1 MRNMSPEQLIEELK
15 KAGVDPQR
23 WVNVEEKMVKPVALD
38 EQCRL
43 LTKLKDMFENIME
56 QDRKKVLT
64 LKEQVERLKH
74 GGGV

>member
-1 MRNMSPEQLIEELK
+1 MTPEQLVEELK
-15 KAGVDPQR
+15 NAGVDPER
-23 WVNVEEKMVKPVALD
+23 WVDVEEKMVKPVALD
-38 EQCRL
+38 EQRRL
-43 LTKLKDMFENIME
+43 LTKMRDMFEGIVE

>member
-1 MRNMSPEQLIEELK
+1 MRNMTPEQLVEELK
-15 KAGVDPQR
+15 NAGVDPER
-23 WVNVEEKMVKPVALD
+23 WVDVEEKMVKPVALD
-38 EQCRL
+38 EQRRL
-43 LTKLKDMFENIME
+43 LTKMRDMFEGIVE

>member
-1 MRNMSPEQLIEELK
+1 MRNMTPEQLVEELK
-15 KAGVDPQR
+15 KAGVDPER
-23 WVNVEEKMVKPVALD
+23 WVNVEEKMVKPVALE
-38 EQCRL
+38 EQRRL
-43 LTKLKDMFENIME
+43 LTKMRDMFEGIVE